1 MTATNHA
8 LTGALIGL
16 TVHNPWVALPA
27 ALFSHI
33 ICDIIP
39 HFALTDKNWLKRRSF
54 TQYLIL
60 DASLCLLLVGLIFAF
75 QPGYWQQASVCAFLA
90 TSPDL
95 LWIRQLVFARQN
107 RSYHRFW
114 LERFLGWIQ
123 WFQRPVGA
131 FVELAWFV
139 GAGILLWQFL

>member
-16 TVHNPWVALPA
+16 AVHNPWIALPA
-27 ALFSHI
+27 ALCSHI

-39 HFALTDKNWLKRRSF
+39 HFGMDTEWIRSRSF
-54 TQYLIL
+54 SWMLTI
-60 DASLCLLLVGLIFAF
+60 DALLCLLLVAILFITGPPSWLLGAI
-75 QPGYWQQASVCAFLA
+75 CAFVA

-95 LWIRQLVFARQN
+95 LWVRQFMLVRQKKI
-107 RSYHRFW
+107 YKPFW

-123 WFQRPVGA
+123 WFQKPVGA
-131 FVELAWFV
+131 YVEVAWFV
-139 GAGILLWQFL
+139 GAVTLLWQFL